1 LRRRSISGFLT
12 PLAIREWLDNKNP
25 DQQQLQRED
34 NVEIKEFMNVGSL
47 SRLVSQKN
55 FDKIFDAEA
64 IRLLPVNT
72 LSKKSVACLSYYLE
86 DSEYNP
92 FQLLPEL
99 NEESRNYIYETI
111 LSVIKCNELL
121 RKLSKKITKN
131 ETNIAVKETEKGE
144 GHVLLCS
151 LSVSRGMLDHYVKT
165 MPDLFPD
172 EDSFMTDDIDHL
184 KLTTEDIA
192 KILLGD
198 MLERG
203 ALVVH
208 MGDELRSKVKVIQ
221 EEYWNEV
228 ESIYNGRATIQI
240 TI

>member
-1 LRRRSISGFLT
+1 M
-12 PLAIREWLDNKNP
+12 
-25 DQQQLQRED
+25 
-34 NVEIKEFMNVGSL
+34 EIKEFMNVGSL

-92 FQLLPEL
+92 FQFLPEL

-121 RKLSKKITKN
+121 RNLSKKITKN
-131 ETNIAVKETEKGE
+131 EINIAVKETEKGE
-144 GHVLLCS
+144 SHVLLCS

-208 MGDELRSKVKVIQ
+208 MGDELRSKAKVIQ

-228 ESIYNGRATIQI
+228 GDIYYGKTVR
-240 TI
+240 

>member
-1 LRRRSISGFLT
+1 M
-12 PLAIREWLDNKNP
+12 
-25 DQQQLQRED
+25 
-34 NVEIKEFMNVGSL
+34 EIKEFMNVGSL

-55 FDKIFDAEA
+55 FDEIFDAEA

-92 FQLLPEL
+92 FQFLPEL

-131 ETNIAVKETEKGE
+131 EINIAVKETEKGE
-144 GHVLLCS
+144 DHVLLCS
-151 LSVSRGMLDHYVKT
+151 LSVPKGMLNNYVKT
-165 MPDLFPD
+165 MPCLLPD
-172 EDSFMTDDIDHL
+172 EDFFMTDDIDHL
-184 KLTTEDIA
+184 KLTTEDIN
-192 KILLGD
+192 KILLCD

-203 ALVVH
+203 ALVIH
-208 MGDELRSKVKVIQ
+208 MGDELRSKAKVIQ
-221 EEYWNEV
+221 EEYWTEV
-228 ESIYNGRATIQI
+228 ESTYYREKY
-240 TI
+240 

>member
-1 LRRRSISGFLT
+1 M
-12 PLAIREWLDNKNP
+12 
-25 DQQQLQRED
+25 
-34 NVEIKEFMNVGSL
+34 EIKEFMNIGSL
-47 SRLVSQKN
+47 SRLVSQKT

-64 IRLLPVNT
+64 IRLLPMNT

-92 FQLLPEL
+92 FQVLPEL
-99 NEESRNYIYETI
+99 DEDSRNYIYETI
-111 LSVIKCNELL
+111 LSVIKCNKLI

-131 ETNIAVKETEKGE
+131 EINIAVKETEKGE

-151 LSVSRGMLDHYVKT
+151 LSMAKGMLDHYVKT
-165 MPDLFPD
+165 MPGLFPD

-198 MLERG
+198 MLDRG

-208 MGDELRSKVKVIQ
+208 MGDELRSKAKVIQ
-221 EEYWNEV
+221 EEYLNEV
-228 ESIYNGRATIQI
+228 EDIYYGKTAR
-240 TI
+240 

>member
-1 LRRRSISGFLT
+1 M
-12 PLAIREWLDNKNP
+12 
-25 DQQQLQRED
+25 
-34 NVEIKEFMNVGSL
+34 EIKEFLNIGNL
-47 SRLVSQKN
+47 SQLVSQKS

-92 FQLLPEL
+92 FQFLPEL

-131 ETNIAVKETEKGE
+131 EINIAVKETEKGE

-208 MGDELRSKVKVIQ
+208 MGDELRSKAKVIQ

-228 ESIYNGRATIQI
+228 GDIYYGKTAI
-240 TI
+240 

>member
-1 LRRRSISGFLT
+1 M
-12 PLAIREWLDNKNP
+12 
-25 DQQQLQRED
+25 
-34 NVEIKEFMNVGSL
+34 EIKEFMNVGSL

-92 FQLLPEL
+92 FQFLPEL

-121 RKLSKKITKN
+121 RNLSKKITKN
-131 ETNIAVKETEKGE
+131 EINIAVKETEKGE

-151 LSVSRGMLDHYVKT
+151 LSMAKGMLDHYVKT
-165 MPDLFPD
+165 MPGLFQD

-198 MLERG
+198 MLDRG

-208 MGDELRSKVKVIQ
+208 MGDELRSKAKVIQ

-228 ESIYNGRATIQI
+228 EDIYYGKTAR
-240 TI
+240 

>member
-1 LRRRSISGFLT
+1 M
-12 PLAIREWLDNKNP
+12 
-25 DQQQLQRED
+25 
-34 NVEIKEFMNVGSL
+34 EIKEFMNVGSL

-92 FQLLPEL
+92 FQFLPEL

-131 ETNIAVKETEKGE
+131 EINIAVKETEKGE

-208 MGDELRSKVKVIQ
+208 MGDELRSKAKVIQ

-228 ESIYNGRATIQI
+228 GDIYYGKTVR
-240 TI
+240 

>member
-1 LRRRSISGFLT
+1 M
-12 PLAIREWLDNKNP
+12 
-25 DQQQLQRED
+25 
-34 NVEIKEFMNVGSL
+34 EIKEFLSIGNLSL
-47 SRLVSQKN
+47 LVSQKS

-64 IRLLPVNT
+64 IRLLPLNT

-92 FQLLPEL
+92 FQVLPEL
-99 NEESRNYIYETI
+99 DEDSRNYIYETT

-131 ETNIAVKETEKGE
+131 EINIAVKETEKGE

-151 LSVSRGMLDHYVKT
+151 LSVSRGMLEHYVKT
-165 MPDLFPD
+165 MPDLIPD

-184 KLTTEDIA
+184 KLTTEDITR
-192 KILLGD
+192 IFLGD

-203 ALVVH
+203 ALTIH
-208 MGDELRSKVKVIQ
+208 MGDELRSKAKVIQ

-228 ESIYNGRATIQI
+228 EDIYYGKAAR
-240 TI
+240 

>member
-1 LRRRSISGFLT
+1 M
-12 PLAIREWLDNKNP
+12 
-25 DQQQLQRED
+25 
-34 NVEIKEFMNVGSL
+34 EIKEFMNIGSL
-47 SRLVSQKN
+47 SRLVSQKT

-64 IRLLPVNT
+64 IRLLPMNT
-72 LSKKSVACLSYYLE
+72 LNKKSVACLSYYLE

-92 FQLLPEL
+92 FQVLPEL
-99 NEESRNYIYETI
+99 DEDSRNYIYETI
-111 LSVIKCNELL
+111 LSVIKCNKLI

-131 ETNIAVKETEKGE
+131 EINIAVKETEKGE

-151 LSVSRGMLDHYVKT
+151 LSMAKGMLDHYVKT
-165 MPDLFPD
+165 MPGLFPD

-198 MLERG
+198 MLDRG

-208 MGDELRSKVKVIQ
+208 MGDELRSKAKVIQ

-228 ESIYNGRATIQI
+228 EDIYYGKTAR
-240 TI
+240 

>member
-1 LRRRSISGFLT
+1 M
-12 PLAIREWLDNKNP
+12 
-25 DQQQLQRED
+25 
-34 NVEIKEFMNVGSL
+34 EIKEFLNIGNL
-47 SRLVSQKN
+47 SQLVSQKS

-92 FQLLPEL
+92 FQFLPEL
-99 NEESRNYIYETI
+99 NEESRNYIYEII

-131 ETNIAVKETEKGE
+131 EINIAVKETEKGE

-203 ALVVH
+203 ALVIH
-208 MGDELRSKVKVIQ
+208 MGDELRSRAKVLQ

-228 ESIYNGRATIQI
+228 ESIYNGQT
-240 TI
+240 

>member
-1 LRRRSISGFLT
+1 MRRRSISGFLT
-12 PLAIREWLDNKNP
+12 PLAIREQLHSEAP
-25 DQQQLQRED
+25 DEQHRQSED
-34 NVEIKEFMNVGSL
+34 NVEIKEFLKIGNL
-47 SRLVSQKN
+47 SRLVSQKT

-64 IRLLPVNT
+64 IRLLPMNT

-92 FQLLPEL
+92 FQFLPEL

-131 ETNIAVKETEKGE
+131 EINIAVKETEKGE

-208 MGDELRSKVKVIQ
+208 MGDQLRSKAKVIQ

-228 ESIYNGRATIQI
+228 EDIYYGKTAR
-240 TI
+240 

>member
-1 LRRRSISGFLT
+1 M
-12 PLAIREWLDNKNP
+12 
-25 DQQQLQRED
+25 
-34 NVEIKEFMNVGSL
+34 EIKEFMNVGSL

-92 FQLLPEL
+92 FHFLPEL

-121 RKLSKKITKN
+121 RNLSKKITKN
-131 ETNIAVKETEKGE
+131 EINIAVKETEKGE

-151 LSVSRGMLDHYVKT
+151 LSMAKGMLDHYVKT
-165 MPDLFPD
+165 MPGLFQD

-198 MLERG
+198 MLDRG

-208 MGDELRSKVKVIQ
+208 MGDELRSKAKVIQ

-228 ESIYNGRATIQI
+228 EDIYYGKTAR
-240 TI
+240 

>member
-1 LRRRSISGFLT
+1 MRRRSISGFLT
-12 PLAIREWLDNKNP
+12 PLAIREWLDSKNP
-25 DQQQLQRED
+25 DQQQLQSED

-92 FQLLPEL
+92 FQFLPEL

-121 RKLSKKITKN
+121 RNLSKKITKN
-131 ETNIAVKETEKGE
+131 EINIAVKETEKGE

-151 LSVSRGMLDHYVKT
+151 LSMAKGMLDHYVKT
-165 MPDLFPD
+165 MPGLFQD

-198 MLERG
+198 MLDRG

-208 MGDELRSKVKVIQ
+208 MGDELRSKAKVIQ

-228 ESIYNGRATIQI
+228 EDIYYGKTAR
-240 TI
+240 

>member
-1 LRRRSISGFLT
+1 M
-12 PLAIREWLDNKNP
+12 
-25 DQQQLQRED
+25 
-34 NVEIKEFMNVGSL
+34 EIKEFLNIGNL
-47 SRLVSQKN
+47 SMLVSQKT

-92 FQLLPEL
+92 FQLLTEL
-99 NEESRNYIYETI
+99 NEDSRNYIYESI
-111 LSVIKCNELL
+111 LSVIKCNKLL
-121 RKLSKKITKN
+121 IKLSKKITQN
-131 ETNIAVKETEKGE
+131 EINIAVKETEKGE
-144 GHVLLCS
+144 NHVLLCS
-151 LSVSRGMLDHYVKT
+151 LSVQKGMLDDYVKT
-165 MPDLFPD
+165 MPDLLPD
-172 EDSFMTDDIDHL
+172 EDSFMTDDINLL
-184 KLTTEDIA
+184 KLTVEDIT

-208 MGDELRSKVKVIQ
+208 MGDELRSKAKVIQ

-228 ESIYNGRATIQI
+228 EDIYHGKTAR
-240 TI
+240 

>member
-12 PLAIREWLDNKNP
+12 PLAIREQLHSEAP
-25 DQQQLQRED
+25 DEQHRQSED
-34 NVEIKEFMNVGSL
+34 NVEIKEFLKIGNL
-47 SRLVSQKN
+47 SRLVSQKT

-64 IRLLPVNT
+64 IRLLPMNT

-92 FQLLPEL
+92 FQFLPEL

-121 RKLSKKITKN
+121 RELSKKITKN
-131 ETNIAVKETEKGE
+131 EINIAVKETEKGE

-208 MGDELRSKVKVIQ
+208 MGDQLRSKAKVIQ

-228 ESIYNGRATIQI
+228 EDIYYGKTAR
-240 TI
+240 

>member
-1 LRRRSISGFLT
+1 M
-12 PLAIREWLDNKNP
+12 
-25 DQQQLQRED
+25 
-34 NVEIKEFMNVGSL
+34 EIKEFMNVGSL

-92 FQLLPEL
+92 FQVLPEL
-99 NEESRNYIYETI
+99 DEDSRNYIYETI
-111 LSVIKCNELL
+111 LSVIKCNKLI
-121 RKLSKKITKN
+121 RKLSKKITQN
-131 ETNIAVKETEKGE
+131 EINIAVKETEKGE

-184 KLTTEDIA
+184 KLSTEDIN
-192 KILLGD
+192 KILLCD

-208 MGDELRSKVKVIQ
+208 MGDELRSKAKVIQ
-221 EEYWNEV
+221 NEYWNEV
-228 ESIYNGRATIQI
+228 EDIYYGKATR
-240 TI
+240 

>member
-1 LRRRSISGFLT
+1 L
-12 PLAIREWLDNKNP
+12 
-25 DQQQLQRED
+25 
-34 NVEIKEFMNVGSL
+34 EIKEFLNIGNL
-47 SRLVSQKN
+47 SMLVSQKT

-92 FQLLPEL
+92 FQLLTEL
-99 NEESRNYIYETI
+99 NEDSRNYIYESI
-111 LSVIKCNELL
+111 LSVIKCNKLL
-121 RKLSKKITKN
+121 IKLSKKITQN
-131 ETNIAVKETEKGE
+131 EINIAVKETEKGE
-144 GHVLLCS
+144 NHVLLCS
-151 LSVSRGMLDHYVKT
+151 LSVQKGMLDDYVKT
-165 MPDLFPD
+165 MPDLLPD
-172 EDSFMTDDIDHL
+172 EDSFMTDDINLL
-184 KLTTEDIA
+184 KLTVEDIT

-208 MGDELRSKVKVIQ
+208 MGDELRSKAKVIQ

-228 ESIYNGRATIQI
+228 EDIYHGKTAR
-240 TI
+240 